1 MSWLFKEPIN
11 NGLAQFGHAQSNSEK
26 WPKGIKDQIA
36 PNEFCSWK
44 KTIKIFLYLLAPF
57 TLETF
62 FKKSFL
68 NSCPKEIFFWKIIT
82 VVLIYLLAP
91 VIVQN

>member
-26 WPKGIKDQIA
+26 WPKGQKDQIL
-36 PNEFCSWK
+36 PNEFFSWK
-44 KTIKIFLYLLAPF
+44 KTIKIFLYLLAP
-57 TLETF
+57 LESF
-62 FKKSFL
+62 FKKYFL
-68 NSCPKEIFFWKIIT
+68 NSCPKEIFFWKIIN
-82 VVLIYLLAP
+82 VILIYLLAP